1 MISVWETRWKRKPL
15 YVRSIACNV
24 SLTLAL
30 RVLYVEKSKR
40 ARCVSRYDND
50 DSDDGLSIDLAR
62 TMIGNAIP
70 KGINAPHNL
79 SMYIASV
86 IYAYICVNVL

>member
-1 MISVWETRWKRKPL
+1 MKAETVVRKIDRVQCL
-15 YVRSIACNV
+15 AYAGFTCVVR
-24 SLTLAL
+24 
-30 RVLYVEKSKR
+30 RKSKR

-62 TMIGNAIP
+62 AMIGNAIP

-86 IYAYICVNVL
+86 IYTYICVNVL